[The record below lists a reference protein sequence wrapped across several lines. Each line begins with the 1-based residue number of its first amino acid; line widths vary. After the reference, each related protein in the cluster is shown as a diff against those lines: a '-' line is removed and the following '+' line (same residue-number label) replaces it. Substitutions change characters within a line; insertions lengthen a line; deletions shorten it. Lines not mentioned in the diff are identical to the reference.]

1 MSFDENISETKYL
14 IMEMM
19 MVLYRYGITEIHL
32 GGLLRVISE
41 KFAKYVESMAELEM
55 ANSTNKTLH

>member
-1 MSFDENISETKYL
+1 
-14 IMEMM
+14 

-32 GGLLRVISE
+32 GGLLRVLGVSEEVAAESDDEVILISE

-55 ANSTNKTLH
+55 ADSTNKTLH